1 MVISLK
7 NYALISLALALLAG
21 GVAAF
26 GYYEVNHTVPVV
38 VAAATIPANQA
49 ITSQEVTVEQVPAG
63 FAQSNNL
70 VTTTALAVGHMLS
83 VGAVPGEP
91 INTQMLDTASDL
103 QALVNQYAQTHG
115 AGYLATIQ
123 PSGALATAISS
134 GSDIAIEQ
142 NGKLI
147 APLHLLA
154 LFEPSGG
161 SGTPSWFVFIP
172 QNLYAQF
179 AQVTMSSAQIMLYS
193 QNTSGSTSVAPT
205 IGTTGTT
212 GTTGTMHVAHTI
224 PIKSISVFQPSSV
237 QAKRKG

>member
-49 ITSQEVTVEQVPAG
+49 ITSQEVTLEQVPAG

-70 VTTTALAVGHMLS
+70 VTTTTLAVGHMLS

-91 INTQMLDTASDL
+91 INTQMLNTASDL

-115 AGYLATIQ
+115 PGYLATIQ

-134 GSDIAIEQ
+134 GSDIAIAQ
-142 NGKLI
+142 NGVLI
-147 APLHLLA
+147 APLHILA
-154 LFEPSGG
+154 LFVPSGG
-161 SGTPSWFVFIP
+161 TGTPSWFVYVP
-172 QNLYAQF
+172 QNLYAKF
-179 AQVTMSSAQIMLYS
+179 SQVNMNNAQIMLYS
-193 QNTSGSTSVAPT
+193 QNGSGPSLTPSTS
-205 IGTTGTT
+205 TTGTT
-212 GTTGTMHVAHTI
+212 GTVHVANTI
-224 PIKSISVFQPSSV
+224 PVKSIPVVQPSHSK
-237 QAKRKG
+237 AKKKG